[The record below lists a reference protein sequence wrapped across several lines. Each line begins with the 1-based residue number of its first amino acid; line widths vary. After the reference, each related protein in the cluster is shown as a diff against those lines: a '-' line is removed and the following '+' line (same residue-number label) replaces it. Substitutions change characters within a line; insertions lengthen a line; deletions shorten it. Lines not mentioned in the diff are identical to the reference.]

1 MRDTRAVTLGLFC
14 GLAVLLATRC
24 AAFPPARDIDTSVAP
39 SSGTPW
45 QPPPEAR
52 PTPPPTPVPA
62 IPPEYLKPGATLTLP
77 QILDV
82 ALRNNPLTRTAW
94 YQARSAA
101 AGVGSKRSAW
111 FPSLELDAN
120 LTRQKQTVNGSTGR
134 FTLLQT
140 TYGPSLTLNFLLFD
154 FGGRS
159 ADVEEAR
166 QALYVANWSH
176 NAAIEDT
183 ILLVE
188 RQYYAYL
195 NAKAQAAA
203 AEISLK
209 EAQENL
215 NAANARHDAGVA
227 TIADVLQA
235 KTAASQAEL
244 VLETAQGQ
252 VQTIRGALAT
262 ALGVP
267 ANLPVEAGELPGD
280 VEVDRTIGTV
290 DDFIA
295 QAQSQ
300 RPDLAA
306 ARLAVE
312 KAQAHVRSVRAEG
325 LPRLSAVGAISRPYF
340 YGPDRTVHAD
350 NYSGSI
356 LFGFPLFTGFQTT
369 YDTLQAKEDVHVA
382 REQAQ
387 TLEDQVL
394 LQVWTSYY
402 NLKTS
407 AAQVKT
413 AQDLLASASQSQE
426 VAAGRY
432 KSGVG
437 TILDLLTAQ
446 TAYASARAQEAQAR
460 ANWFLSVAQL
470 AHDTGSLTQAQA
482 PATPASQEKR

>member
-1 MRDTRAVTLGLFC
+1 MRGPAALPFRAPLC
-14 GLAVLLATRC
+14 LAVILVSGC

-39 SSGTPW
+39 TSGTLW
-45 QPPPEAR
+45 QPPAEAR
-52 PTPPPTPVPA
+52 PTPPPMPVPA
-62 IPPEYLKPGATLTLP
+62 IPPEYLKPGTTLTLP
-77 QILDV
+77 QIIDV

-101 AGVGSKRSAW
+101 AAVGSKRSEW
-111 FPSLELDAN
+111 LPTLELDAN

-140 TYGPSLTLNFLLFD
+140 TYGPALTLNYLLFD
-154 FGGRS
+154 FGGRG

-203 AEISLK
+203 AEISL
-209 EAQENL
+209 EDAQENL

-235 KTAASQAEL
+235 KTAASQAKL

-267 ANLPVEAGELPGD
+267 ANLPVEAGELPGN
-280 VEVDRTIGTV
+280 VEVDRAIGTV
-290 DDFIA
+290 DDLIA
-295 QAQSQ
+295 QAQAQ

-312 KAQAHVRSVRAEG
+312 KAQTHVRSVRAEG
-325 LPRLSAVGAISRPYF
+325 LPRLSAVGVISRPYF
-340 YGPDRTVHAD
+340 YSPDGSVHAD
-350 NYSGSI
+350 NYSGAI
-356 LFGFPLFTGFQTT
+356 LFRFPLFTGFQTT
-369 YDTLQAKEDVHVA
+369 YDTLQAKEDVHA
-382 REQAQ
+382 ASEQAQ
-387 TLEDQVL
+387 TLEELVL

-402 NLKTS
+402 NVRTA

-413 AQDLLASASQSQE
+413 AQDLLASAAQSQE

-446 TAYASARAQEAQAR
+446 AAYALARAQEAQAR
-460 ANWFLSVAQL
+460 ANWFLAMAQL
-470 AHDTGSLTQAQA
+470 AHDTGSLSREPVTA
-482 PATPASQEKR
+482 ASQENR

>member
-1 MRDTRAVTLGLFC
+1 MKTTSTRALTAFGV
-14 GLAVLLATRC
+14 LAVSAVLGC
-24 AAFPPARDIDTSVAP
+24 AAFPPARDVDTSVAP

-52 PTPPPTPVPA
+52 PTPEPTPVPA

-82 ALRNNPLTRTAW
+82 ALRNNPLTKTAW

-101 AGVGSKRSAW
+101 AVVGSKRSEW
-111 FPSLELDAN
+111 FPLLELDAN

-140 TYGPSLTLNFLLFD
+140 TYGPSLSLNYL
-154 FGGRS
+154 
-159 ADVEEAR
+159 
-166 QALYVANWSH
+166 
-176 NAAIEDT
+176 
-183 ILLVE
+183 LLVE

-209 EAQENL
+209 EAQESA

-244 VLETAQGQ
+244 ALETAQGQ

-267 ANLPVEAGELPGD
+267 ANLPVEAGELPEN

-325 LPRLSAVGAISRPYF
+325 LPRLSAVGAIGRPYF

-356 LFGFPLFTGFQTT
+356 LFRFPLFTGLQTT

-402 NLKTS
+402 NLKT
-407 AAQVKT
+407 AAQQVKT
-413 AQDLLASASQSQE
+413 ARELFASARQSEE

-432 KSGVG
+432 KAGVG
-437 TILDLLTAQ
+437 SILDLLTAQ
-446 TAYASARAQEAQAR
+446 TAFAGARAQEVLAR
-460 ANWFLSVAQL
+460 ASWFLAMAQL
-470 AHDTGSLTQAQA
+470 AHDTGALPPAAGAAAAA
-482 PATPASQEKR
+482 PSATKGIGNSP